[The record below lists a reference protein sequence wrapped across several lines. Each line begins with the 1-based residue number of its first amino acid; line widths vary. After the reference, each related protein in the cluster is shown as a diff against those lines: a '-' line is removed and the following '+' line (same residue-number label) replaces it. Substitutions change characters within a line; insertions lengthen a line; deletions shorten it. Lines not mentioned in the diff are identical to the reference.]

1 MKLLIVFLAVMV
13 LSAWMAT
20 WVIDPNDGAVHLM
33 AGGMLTWAISVAI
46 MTLILKGGAEDE

>member
-13 LSAWMAT
+13 LSAWMASL
-20 WVIDPNDGAVHLM
+20 VVNPNNGGLHLM

>member
-13 LSAWMAT
+13 LSAWLASL
-20 WVIDPNDGAVHLM
+20 VVNPNNGGLHLM